1 MHHPLATGRTM
12 TLIARP
18 HVELNGARGLS
29 VPLSSTSLP
38 LASGTQPQPPHP
50 CPQEHPEWPSTWE
63 TGPQG
68 ALHPVTAPG
77 AGAQTQ
83 LPGPPDSGS
92 NLGCATHGL
101 CEPREGTSSPEPN

>member
-1 MHHPLATGRTM
+1 M

-18 HVELNGARGLS
+18 HVESNGERGLS
-29 VPLSSTSLP
+29 VPLSSTSFP

-83 LPGPPDSGS
+83 LPGHPDAGS
-92 NLGCATHGL
+92 NLGCASLERALRPLSLTKVVL
-101 CEPREGTSSPEPN
+101 RGTVKLR